1 MCHSFCQFGNWKE
14 RRSVEELSHSAC
26 PEGMSIEFCFVLF
39 LLLIDVG
46 GPSLWQV
53 LPAWA
58 GGSELYKNAG

>member
-1 MCHSFCQFGNWKE
+1 ME